1 MHLTLLVPELIWPE
15 PADQFTLGKLAAP
28 GLEWLLAHARLDRQP
43 RRAFEIALAE
53 CCCLA
58 DAPFGALRLLGQG
71 CAEAADGHWLCADPV
86 HLRFHHERIV
96 LADAGAFELEE
107 AEATS
112 LIAALNT
119 EFADI
124 GEFRLGDARRW
135 YLRLNTVVDHPVVP
149 LSAIAGRRVDG
160 ELNGSA
166 LPLTR
171 WLNEVQMFLHGQPIN
186 EQRQN
191 TGQPAINSLWLWGGG
206 SLPGKTGN
214 KTGRK
219 TGDRPRF
226 SEESREKN
234 RGLSPVFS
242 SICSDNPLA
251 AGIAQVSGIALQPRP
266 ATFAEFLPEAGE
278 RPLVVLDQLLPR
290 VLYEDG
296 EGWRAAFE
304 AMESDWFAPLK
315 KALGGKVE
323 RITLIAP
330 CVYGELRYEITAG
343 ERWKFWKKSRP
354 LPAIAEQLA
363 GQITT

>member
-1 MHLTLLVPELIWPE
+1 VHLTLLIPELIWPE

-43 RRAFEIALAE
+43 RHAFENALAE
-53 CCCLA
+53 ACGLC
-58 DAPFGALRLLGQG
+58 DAPFGALRLLGEG
-71 CAEAADGHWLCADPV
+71 IADTDGHWLCADPV

-96 LADAGAFELEE
+96 LADAGAFELEA
-107 AEATS
+107 AEASS
-112 LIAALNT
+112 LIAALNA

-124 GEFRLGDARRW
+124 GEFRLGDTRRW
-135 YLRLNTVVDHPVVP
+135 YLRLNTVIEHPVPP
-149 LSAIAGRRVDG
+149 LSAIAGRRIDS
-160 ELNGSA
+160 ELNASTQ
-166 LPLTR
+166 PLTR
-171 WLNEVQMFLHGQPIN
+171 WLNEVQMFLHAHPVN

-206 SLPGKTGN
+206 SLPGKTG
-214 KTGRK
+214 
-219 TGDRPRF
+219 DRPRF
-226 SEESREKN
+226 SC
-234 RGLSPVFS
+234 
-242 SICSDNPLA
+242 IWSDNPLA
-251 AGIAQVSGIALQPRP
+251 AGIAQVSGTPLQPRP
-266 ATFAEFLPEAGE
+266 ATFAEFLPLAGE

-296 EGWRAAFE
+296 DGWRSAFE
-304 AMESDWFAPLK
+304 AMENDWFAPLK
-315 KALGGKVE
+315 KALGSKIE

-330 CVYGELRYEITAG
+330 CVYGELHYDITAG

>member
-1 MHLTLLVPELIWPE
+1 VHLTLLVPELIWPE

-28 GLEWLLAHARLDRQP
+28 GLEWLLARARLDRCP
-43 RRAFEIALAE
+43 PCAFENSLAA
-53 CCCLA
+53 CCGLA
-58 DAPFGALRLLGQG
+58 DAPFGALRLLGEG
-71 CAEAADGHWLCADPV
+71 IADTDGHWLCADPV
-86 HLRFHHERIV
+86 HLRFHQERIV
-96 LADAGAFELEE
+96 LADAGAFEIEE
-107 AEATS
+107 AEAQS
-112 LIAALNT
+112 LVAALNA

-124 GEFRLGDARRW
+124 GEFRLGTARRW
-135 YLRLNTVVDHPVVP
+135 YLRLNTAVEHPVAP

-171 WLNEVQMFLHGQPIN
+171 WLNEVQMFLHAHPVN
-186 EQRQN
+186 EQRET

-206 SLPGKTGN
+206 SLPQAAQ
-214 KTGRK
+214 
-219 TGDRPRF
+219 PAF
-226 SEESREKN
+226 S
-234 RGLSPVFS
+234 G
-242 SICSDNPLA
+242 IWSDNPLA
-251 AGIAQVSGIALQPRP
+251 AGLALACGTPLQPRP

-296 EGWRAAFE
+296 DGWRSAFE

-315 KALGGKVE
+315 KALGSQIE
-323 RITLIAP
+323 RLTLIAP
-330 CVYGELRYEITAG
+330 CVYGELHYDITAG